1 MLFPLL
7 KKQDAE
13 LEEVAWGFG
22 PGSEYRILLRVRPGE
37 APTWASL
44 QDRYQQRVHVP
55 NMTSLKI
62 ENLTPE
68 DSGLY
73 LARGIFTGGVEF
85 THVFHLTVYGM

>member
-1 MLFPLL
+1 MLFPLP

-13 LEEVAWGFG
+13 LEEVTWGFG
-22 PGSEYRILLRVRPGE
+22 PGSEYRVLLRVHPGE
-37 APTWASL
+37 APKWVGL

-73 LARGIFTGGVEF
+73 RARGSFTGGVEF
-85 THVFHLTVYGM
+85 TQLFHLTVYGM